1 MKTSAPAS
9 LASTPLDPLLGDL
22 ETSRVG
28 LTEADALARLKRC
41 GPNDALAREGHPLA
55 VQFLL
60 RFLNP
65 LVLILLFASALS
77 ALAGDTASFV
87 IVVVIVTLS
96 VILDF
101 VQEVRAQNA
110 VDALRRSV
118 APKALVVRD
127 GRERELHF
135 EEVVP
140 GDVVRLSAG
149 DIVPADAR
157 LIAARDLFV
166 NQALLT
172 GEPYPAEKH
181 ACDLAGEIAQPDE
194 ETNLVFMG
202 TSVVRGAATAV
213 ACRTGKETRIGA
225 LATQLAHRRPPDA
238 FEIGVRRFG
247 FLILRVTFFLV
258 LFVLATNVLFQRPWL
273 ESIMFSLALAVGLT
287 PELLPMV
294 VTVTL
299 ARGALRLAG
308 LGVIAKRL
316 PAIHDLGAMDTL
328 CTDKTGTL
336 TEAKIRL
343 VRHVD
348 SNGTECPKVLRLAYL
363 NSAFETGISSPL
375 DDAILAHAKPDAGE
389 WTKLDEVP
397 FDFERRRVSVLLQ
410 EKGTTERLLIVK
422 GAPEDV
428 LRHSTLRRS
437 VAGDITPLDVASR
450 AGVG

>member
-1 MKTSAPAS
+1 MTTSAAAS
-9 LASTPLDPLLGDL
+9 LASTPLDRLLGDL

-41 GPNDALAREGHPLA
+41 GPNDALAHEGQPLA

-101 VQEVRAQNA
+101 VQVRAQNA

-135 EEVVP
+135 EELVP

-181 ACDLAGEIAQPDE
+181 ACDLAGEIAQLDE

-202 TSVVRGAATAV
+202 TSVVSGAATAV

-225 LATQLAHRRPPDA
+225 SPPSLPTAGHRM
-238 FEIGVRRFG
+238 
-247 FLILRVTFFLV
+247 L
-258 LFVLATNVLFQRPWL
+258 
-273 ESIMFSLALAVGLT
+273 S
-287 PELLPMV
+287 
-294 VTVTL
+294 
-299 ARGALRLAG
+299 
-308 LGVIAKRL
+308 
-316 PAIHDLGAMDTL
+316 
-328 CTDKTGTL
+328 
-336 TEAKIRL
+336 RL
-343 VRHVD
+343 V
-348 SNGTECPKVLRLAYL
+348 C
-363 NSAFETGISSPL
+363 
-375 DDAILAHAKPDAGE
+375 AG
-389 WTKLDEVP
+389 
-397 FDFERRRVSVLLQ
+397 S
-410 EKGTTERLLIVK
+410 G
-422 GAPEDV
+422 
-428 LRHSTLRRS
+428 S
-437 VAGDITPLDVASR
+437 
-450 AGVG
+450 